1 MDKKNSLDE
10 SLMWGMLGTTMNS
23 GIPILMSLNLV
34 RDTFPAYEKEIQY
47 LHDAVREGECLAIPL
62 DTYKDS
68 FHPLAVPLVDIGE
81 ETGALPEM
89 LNKCSEVA
97 KRGGSSESLLWYS
110 LGTLTDAG
118 LPLLRSLR
126 VAQKAFPNYEKEMA
140 DIGEFVEGG
149 NTFTESL
156 ELKKESFNP
165 LVPHIMKNAEANAC
179 LEKGFFRSS
188 NLVEYKENV
197 DTSIF
202 YTQKQK
208 DKLTFYKYLSC
219 LMDENIPLLKGIRIT
234 NISMN
239 EPYKSISSKI
249 EEDLEN
255 GSMFSE
261 AMAQHDV
268 FTPLEYNMI
277 RAGEAGGVL
286 DIVMTRTGDHLRKV
300 YNTNAMKEAY
310 ETIEQIAKIH

>member
-10 SLMWGMLGTTMNS
+10 SLMWGMWGTTMNS
-23 GIPILMSLNLV
+23 GIPILQSLNLL
-34 RDTFPAYEKEIQY
+34 RDSFPAYEKEIQY

-62 DTYKDS
+62 DAYRDS
-68 FHPLAVPLVDIGE
+68 FHPLAVPLVDVGE

-97 KRGGSSESLLWYS
+97 KKGGSSESLLWYS

-126 VAQKAFPNYEKEMA
+126 VAQKAFPNYEKEMV
-140 DIGEFVEGG
+140 DIGEFIEGG
-149 NTFTESL
+149 DTMGEAV
-156 ELKKESFNP
+156 KAKRESFNP
-165 LVPHIMKNAEANAC
+165 LVPHIIRNTEASAY
-179 LEKGFFRSS
+179 LEQGFFRSS

-202 YTQKQK
+202 YTQEQK
-208 DKLTFYKYLSC
+208 DKLTFYRYLSC
-219 LMDENIPLLKGIRIT
+219 LLEENIPLLEGLRIT
-234 NISMN
+234 NNSMD
-239 EPYKSISSKI
+239 EPYKSISSKMKG
-249 EEDLEN
+249 DLEN

-261 AMAQHDV
+261 AMAQHKV
-268 FTPLEYNMI
+268 FTPFEYNMI

-286 DIVMTRTGDHLRKV
+286 EIVMARTGDHLRKV
-300 YNTNAMKEAY
+300 YDTNAMKEAY
-310 ETIEQIAKIH
+310 ETIQRITKI